1 MADEIEINFTIPSD
15 FSTLSDTALD
25 ELAEQAHATA
35 APLVALVEKG
45 ERLDEG
51 QLATLERLGDV
62 VTQVASAR
70 EGRIAD
76 AATETG
82 KAQRQSAAAAKFA
95 TADESDADEDEDA
108 AKKKAKKKADEDD
121 EDEGVTASARRPGVA
136 AVAKHAPQPGQTV
149 RGTEDRP
156 SYTKAL
162 AAAGQA
168 NVAAGTEFAT
178 VMDIAK
184 AVEDSMANFGQQGD
198 GVYLKSPVVQ
208 FRRDYPAARRVTPA
222 DDAYTIMEKI
232 DEAGKEGNLPA
243 GALVAAAGWCAPSEI
258 LYDLFEIENG
268 TDGLLDLP
276 EIQVSRGGFQF
287 TTGPDFSSIW
297 AGTGYFH
304 QTEAQVIAATTKP
317 CMSIS
322 CPSFTEKRLEVEGV
336 CITGAFLQDRGYPEL
351 VARFVRGA
359 MIAHRRKLNVFKIN
373 QVSTGSTLVDLTVAA
388 NFGGANSIE
397 NDDISA
403 ASRILHVLET
413 QAIDYK
419 YKHRMAFNAKLEALI
434 PMWVKGQIRADVQ
447 RRTGT
452 SAEEAFRITD
462 AMIEEWASLRG
473 VRIQWLYDW
482 QDFFNGGTG
491 PGSAAAAGALPTVVD
506 IILYAAGTFVAG
518 VADVVRLDTV
528 YDSTNLALNQYTQ
541 LFTEEGILVAK
552 RGFESRRVKI
562 NIPPAGVTSAAIAMT
577 NAS

>member
-1 MADEIEINFTIPSD
+1 MSDIEGIDFTIPTD
-15 FSTLSDTALD
+15 FSTLDDNALA
-25 ELAEQAHATA
+25 ELADQAHATA
-35 APLVALVEKG
+35 APLVALVEG
-45 ERLDEG
+45 GSRLSDG

-62 VTQVASAR
+62 VTQVASVR
-70 EGRIAD
+70 ETRIAD
-76 AATETG
+76 AASETG
-82 KAQRQSAAAAKFA
+82 QAQRQSAAAAKFA
-95 TADESDADEDEDA
+95 ATDEGDDEGDDD
-108 AKKKAKKKADEDD
+108 KKKAKKKADESDE
-121 EDEGVTASARRPGVA
+121 EDEAVTASTRPGVA
-136 AVAKHAPQPGQTV
+136 AVAKHAPKPGQTV
-149 RGTEDRP
+149 RGDGERESFTR
-156 SYTKAL
+156 AL
-162 AAAGQA
+162 AAAGQP
-168 NVAAGTEFAT
+168 NIAAGHEFAT
-178 VMDIAK
+178 VMDIAN
-184 AVEDSMANFGQQGD
+184 AVEDSLAAFGNLGE
-198 GVYLKSPVVQ
+198 GVVSRSPVVQ
-208 FRRDYPAARRVTPA
+208 FRRDYPAERRINPGDSAFVA
-222 DDAYTIMEKI
+222 MEKI
-232 DEAGKEGNLPA
+232 DNAAKESNLPA

-287 TTGPDFSSIW
+287 TPGPDFSSIW

-304 QTEAQVIAATTKP
+304 QTETQVQAATTKP
-317 CMSIS
+317 CMAIS

-373 QVSTGSTLVDLTVAA
+373 QVSTGSTLVDLSVAA
-388 NFGGANSIE
+388 NFGGATSIE

-403 ASRILHVLET
+403 ASRIMLVLEA
-413 QAIDYK
+413 QSIDYR

-462 AMIEEWASLRG
+462 AMIEEWASIRG

-482 QDFFNGGTG
+482 QDFYNGGTG
-491 PGSAAAAGALPTVVD
+491 PGSATPLGALPTTVD

-562 NIPPAGVTSAAIAMT
+562 NIPPAGVTSAAVVMT